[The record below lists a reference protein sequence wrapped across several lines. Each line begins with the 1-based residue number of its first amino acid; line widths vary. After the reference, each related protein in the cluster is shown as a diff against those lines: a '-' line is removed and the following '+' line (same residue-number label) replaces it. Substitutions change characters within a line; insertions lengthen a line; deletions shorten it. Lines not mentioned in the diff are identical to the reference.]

1 MSHAQ
6 CPRCGYRVGLG
17 ICSEI
22 GACPRC
28 ELPLM
33 LTGELR
39 ALTPEQSAEEAA
51 AATETAQLAAREQE
65 PVSDPTTG

>member
-6 CPRCGYRVGLG
+6 CPRCGYGVGLG

-28 ELPLM
+28 ELPFM

-39 ALTPEQSAEEAA
+39 ALTPEQIAEEAA
-51 AATETAQLAAREQE
+51 AATETARLVAPGQE
-65 PVSDPTTG
+65 PVSDPATG

>member
-39 ALTPEQSAEEAA
+39 ALTPEQIAEEVA
-51 AATETAQLAAREQE
+51 AATETAQLAAGEQE